1 MAGSDTRLKKLA
13 ESLERT
19 NELLEKNTA
28 VLEQEVRVV
37 KEINDKVRKVVVNT
51 ST

>member
-1 MAGSDTRLKKLA
+1 MTNSDTGLKKLA

-51 ST
+51 SI

>member
-28 VLEQEVRVV
+28 ALEKKTRIVRD
-37 KEINDKVRKVVVNT
+37 IDDKVRKVVVNT